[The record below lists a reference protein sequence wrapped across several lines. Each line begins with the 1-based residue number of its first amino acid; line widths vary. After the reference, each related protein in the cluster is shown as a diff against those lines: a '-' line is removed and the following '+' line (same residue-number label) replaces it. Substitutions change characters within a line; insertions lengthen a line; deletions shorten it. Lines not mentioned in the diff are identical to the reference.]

1 MTSAGIFLLFGSVAL
16 FCVMPETGKAA
27 AAPPQMLHVTQQ
39 ASLTMYVTLIK
50 SARA

>member
-16 FCVMPETGKAA
+16 FCVMPKTGKA

>member
-27 AAPPQMLHVTQQ
+27 PPPQMLHVTQQ